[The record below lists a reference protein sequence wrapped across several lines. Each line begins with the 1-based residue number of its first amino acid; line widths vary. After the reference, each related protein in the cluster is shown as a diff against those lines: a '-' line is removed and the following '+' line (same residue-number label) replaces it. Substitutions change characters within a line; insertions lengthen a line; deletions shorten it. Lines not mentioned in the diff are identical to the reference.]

1 MTEEELA
8 RRFVQNPDLMEAN
21 GGKLPGR
28 KPTKSKPVNT
38 APSEH
43 VEQVALIAWANEE
56 ANLKRFPGLDLLYA
70 QPNGGFRDWKT
81 AKALKAEGVRA
92 GVPDLFLPIA
102 RSGYHGLYIELK
114 AADRTNN
121 TSPEQDAWIE
131 RLRGEGFAVFV
142 CYGWIEATAVIE
154 EYYAG
159 NRERHPPV

>member
-81 AKALKAEGVRA
+81 AKELKAEGVRS
-92 GVPDLFLPIA
+92 GVPDLFLPVP
-102 RSGYHGLYIELK
+102 RGVYHGLYIEMK
-114 AADRTNN
+114 VADRSNH
-121 TSPEQDAWIE
+121 TSAEQDAWIE
-131 RLRGEGFAVFV
+131 RLQGQGYAAAV
-142 CYGWIEATAVIE
+142 CYGFEEAKSVIH
-154 EYYAG
+154 EYFKRSEDAYG
-159 NRERHPPV
+159 V